1 MDRHYN
7 YRVGSVPSMSSVH
20 SYDVS
25 GSVNVITFSDCF
37 MQFSLYILSP
47 MGSIAAISLLEEL
60 KSVAR
65 KLRNNWLTDQLQTL
79 FGLEL
84 FIYLLI
90 LETRVNILNRELGNI
105 YIDLVIFT
113 T

>member
-47 MGSIAAISLLEEL
+47 MGSIASIFCLSTHIAPLEEL
-60 KSVAR
+60 KSIAR
-65 KLRNNWLTDQLQTL
+65 KLINNWLSDHLQTL
-79 FGLEL
+79 LGLEL

-90 LETRVNILNRELGNI
+90 L
-105 YIDLVIFT
+105 
-113 T
+113 